1 MRAHDIQ
8 MEIYK
13 EISLKQAIGQ
23 LRAVPVNL
31 GQGQPKAFLLIYAE
45 DAEIDPYVRM
55 FFFPTGTNKL
65 MLITADGDV
74 VWQRNMGPGAIPG
87 IWFFPVFPFDMDGD
101 GIDEIYLINNRDP
114 AHPLNH
120 YQYCLER
127 IDGQTGETMG
137 QLQLPD
143 QPPQDISRIF
153 RYFILGGFVDH
164 TPVLVTG
171 QGTYGPMMLQGW
183 NFDMTVRWQASIDG
197 DKGTKGSHMCAVV
210 DLANS
215 GVDGV
220 LWGERYIE
228 FDRGQE
234 LWCADGESYSG
245 HSDIVQP
252 ILDWD
257 TNRWYIHTC
266 RESGEA
272 PRIVCFD
279 HQGQRLWGD
288 LAEGHIDTGWAAH
301 LGENGE
307 PIVLGVR
314 IAQKQRSSAG
324 ERRTG
329 IEEFTYR
336 PFTGERID
344 LGFSVYTTIPVDLNG
359 DGIHELVKG
368 YFEGDGTVLDRSGRV
383 LGNTAGL
390 SAMASKFIDH
400 PGEQILSYAND
411 GTVRIWVDRNA
422 HDTDAAQRRYEH
434 PFYRIN
440 QRLTACGY
448 NLFNLGGI

>member
-1 MRAHDIQ
+1 MSAHAIHL
-8 MEIYK
+8 EVYK
-13 EISLKQAIGQ
+13 QLSLTQAIGQ

-55 FFFPTGTNKL
+55 FFFPTSTNKL
-65 MLITADGDV
+65 MLITQEGDV
-74 VWQRNMGPGAIPG
+74 VWKRDMGPGTIPG

-101 GIDEIYLINNRDP
+101 GVDEIYIVNNRDP
-114 AHPLNH
+114 DHPLN
-120 YQYCLER
+120 YYEYCLER
-127 IDGQTGETMG
+127 IDGQTGETRG
-137 QLQLPD
+137 QWQLPS
-143 QPPQDISRIF
+143 QAAQDISRTFRFFIF
-153 RYFILGGFVDH
+153 GGFVHH

-171 QGTYGPMMLQGW
+171 QGTYGPMIVQGW
-183 NFDMTVRWQASIDG
+183 NPDMTVRWQSHIDG
-197 DKGTKGSHMCAVV
+197 DAGTKGSHMCAVV

-228 FDRGQE
+228 LDQGRE
-234 LWCADGESYSG
+234 LWCADADAYSG

-252 ILDWD
+252 VLDWK
-257 TNRWYIHTC
+257 TGRWCIHTC

-279 HQGQRLWGD
+279 QRGQRRWGD
-288 LAEGHIDTGWAAH
+288 LATGHIDTGWAAR
-301 LGENGE
+301 LGEDGE

-314 IAQKQRSSAG
+314 ITEKQRSAAG

-329 IEEFTYR
+329 TEEFIYQ
-336 PFTGERID
+336 PFTGEQID

-368 YFEGDGTVLDRSGRV
+368 YFEGDGTVLDRSGHV
-383 LGNTAGL
+383 LGNVGGL

-400 PGEQILSYAND
+400 PGEQILSYAHD

-422 HDTDAAQRRYEH
+422 DDTDVAKRRYNH
-434 PFYRIN
+434 PFYPTN